1 MKYSVLICFLLGV
14 AFAQDK
20 QTPQQQFDFWVGTWD
35 VYKFDTDTLVGKSQ
49 ITSILDGN
57 AIREVYTSTQ
67 GPYKGTSLNAYNPQ
81 TKQWAQFYMDNQGLT
96 LEIKGNFMDGKM
108 VLEDKINRITWEALE
123 DGRVRQ
129 TWHVIAT
136 GQVVFDGEYR
146 KRTSD
151 D

>member
-1 MKYSVLICFLLGV
+1 
-14 AFAQDK
+14 
-20 QTPQQQFDFWVGTWD
+20 
-35 VYKFDTDTLVGKSQ
+35 
-49 ITSILDGN
+49 
-57 AIREVYTSTQ
+57 
-67 GPYKGTSLNAYNPQ
+67 
-81 TKQWAQFYMDNQGLT
+81 MDNQGLT

-129 TWHVIAT
+129 TWYVIAT